1 MGKRKRHLPE
11 VFLDNPRYGPVQ
23 RTRISIAANMRWQL
37 TLDRHVEARTG
48 AEYLRVVRW
57 EGTIQ
62 NRRRTWRKG
71 PGFNIRSSQ
80 QWDQIRGIVD
90 SEFGDLPV
98 GAGETTGASSVGD
111 RGVDTP
117 AESEDDPRAW
127 EPVTAVARAVS
138 PAQVIAQ
145 HRVEARIPERRLV
158 AFRARRSL
166 YKHQLTEFKGIIADP
181 KSREKDIQDFF
192 REKDPFWMFGFQYV
206 AVKPKVAFPPGVGTF
221 EFDLMLKRLDGFQD
235 LVELKGPHE
244 RLFTAVGKARRRYR
258 INQGLGH
265 ALGQVM
271 SYLEACDR
279 QGDGL
284 LHHPRAIIV
293 IGDEKTDNPSQ
304 RRLLVAHLT
313 QVEVTPYSEL
323 IRQAEAF
330 VKQLETRGRAPAKRE
345 VKKSKSRARS
355 RGRSGR
361 WLSRGTKIAR
371 SGASDGLP

>member
-1 MGKRKRHLPE
+1 MGKRKHRLPE
-11 VFLDNPRYGPVQ
+11 VFLDNPKYEPVQ
-23 RTRISIAANMRWQL
+23 RSRISLAKNMRWQL
-37 TLDRHVEARTG
+37 TLDRHVEVRTG

-71 PGFNIRSSQ
+71 PGFNIRSSR
-80 QWDQIRGIVD
+80 QWDQIRGTVD
-90 SEFGDLPV
+90 SEFSDLP
-98 GAGETTGASSVGD
+98 AGSGEITVASAVDGH
-111 RGVDTP
+111 GVDTP
-117 AESEDDPRAW
+117 TESEDDLRAW
-127 EPVTAVARAVS
+127 EPAPSVSRTVS
-138 PAQVIAQ
+138 PAQVIVQ

-166 YKHQLTEFKGIIADP
+166 YKHQLAEFKGIIADP
-181 KSREKDIQDFF
+181 ASREKEVQEYF

-206 AVKPKVAFPPGVGTF
+206 AVRPKVTFPPGVGTF

-304 RRLLVAHLT
+304 RRLLMAHLT

-330 VKQLETRGRAPAKRE
+330 IKQLETRGRAPAKRE
-345 VKKSKSRARS
+345 GKRSRP
-355 RGRSGR
+355 RGRSR
-361 WLSRGTKIAR
+361 KR
-371 SGASDGLP
+371 